1 MTYEEDNFTIDWSDT
16 EFKKYKH
23 TVKIVNEGWFYK
35 VHESGWHER
44 DNYYI
49 RSDTRNVAST
59 NGVTGFCLCEAFKTA
74 EPNENGDKKPCKHLI
89 VCNERRLSWLEGY
102 NESEKE
108 KRAVDR
114 KSKYAKICSHLKRA
128 KDDPNSIFADETFVG
143 KIIKKENKNGV

>member
-49 RSDTRNVAST
+49 RSDTKNVAST
-59 NGVTGFCLCEAFKTA
+59 NGVTGHCTCEAFKTA
-74 EPNENGDKKPCKHLI
+74 QPNENGDKKPCKHLI
-89 VCNERRLSWLEGY
+89 VCNERRLSWLESY
-102 NESEKE
+102 NENAKV
-108 KRAVDR
+108 KMADDR
-114 KSKYAKICSHLKRA
+114 RVKKKATCDHLKSVV
-128 KDDPNSIFADETFVG
+128 DDPNSLFANMDFVE
-143 KIIKKENKNGV
+143 KIVEKKEIK